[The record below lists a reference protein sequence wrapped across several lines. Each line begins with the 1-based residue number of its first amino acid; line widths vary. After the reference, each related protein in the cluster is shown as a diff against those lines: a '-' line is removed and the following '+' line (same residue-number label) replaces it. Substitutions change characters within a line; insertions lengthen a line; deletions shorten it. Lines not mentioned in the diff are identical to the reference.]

1 MRQVTTAIDG
11 ALVLIAV
18 LLLVQMWLLSAS
30 LDTFLAGYPAT
41 AIPAA
46 IVSGLLFAACLG
58 LFFFVQRVD
67 RESRK

>member
-1 MRQVTTAIDG
+1 MRQHTTAIDG